1 MYNGGDTRDRMT
13 NRSTVRT
20 FELFVPRWLDAT
32 ESLKTK
38 EKGSLSKEKEDRR
51 RNGWK
56 HDRDETI
63 KTNGKGGSLGGIVA

>member
-20 FELFVPRWLDAT
+20 FELFVPCWLDAT

-38 EKGSLSKEKEDRR
+38 EKGASRR
-51 RNGWK
+51 R
-56 HDRDETI
+56 RRIE
-63 KTNGKGGSLGGIVA
+63 GGTVGNVTGMKR